1 MEDIFHQIR
10 NLFLFLVYDEIVIK
24 NLPASAGDTEDS
36 SLIPWSKK
44 WQPTPA
50 FLSGKFHGQKTLAG
64 YSLHGCKELDKTE
77 HTRAQSIYQIHFWH
91 LLRLSYTFSPLIC
104 LYGILHL

>member
-1 MEDIFHQIR
+1 MHQIR

-24 NLPASAGDTEDS
+24 NLPANAGDTEDS

-44 WQPTPA
+44 WQPTPV

-77 HTRAQSIYQIHFWH
+77 
-91 LLRLSYTFSPLIC
+91 RLSTHERKVFIKYIF
-104 LYGILHL
+104 GIY